1 MRFKNMIAEHGS
13 RSWSGLWK
21 RRSGLQRLALDGNER
36 TSVYIWRTDLAAS
49 GSSFL
54 TAEFSALAWCT
65 SADASSDVVS
75 CLLMRNCMQREH
87 EQLGRR
93 YGDSGQEERVL
104 MHDASTKEL
113 PDSG

>member
-1 MRFKNMIAEHGS
+1 MVVDRGPGYGNVVRACKDS
-13 RSWSGLWK
+13 RST
-21 RRSGLQRLALDGNER
+21 A
-36 TSVYIWRTDLAAS
+36 TSVPVYIWRTDLAAS
-49 GSSFL
+49 GLSFL

-75 CLLMRNCMQREH
+75 CLLMHNCMQREH

-104 MHDASTKEL
+104 MHNASTKEV